1 MGSFT
6 TGCHLVRNSSHL
18 KSLTFLVVLISQF
31 GQVAQAQSESP
42 GTRPS
47 KDAPPKPGADFYQQP
62 PPVIDQDPTLPK
74 PMGPPSKDEES
85 STGTPSSRPK
95 KTSKPKGKR
104 TQDAQDPYVTDS
116 QARPSAGSE
125 ARPSES
131 SWRANPSIRI
141 LGGGLAG
148 VDRTINVITGAVVD
162 PAINRLTF
170 GIETFLPNYA
180 ALPALNGIG
189 VGLEYELWLPVAIAV
204 RRENNQRVG
213 NAKVNERTLAIC
225 PMFAPIYGKTVRQQ
239 IKLKVCPTTIRRQV
253 VDFDDPTIGQSQV
266 TFVSQSP
273 SGSVDYGVMLFPSI
287 VLHAGIASTF
297 GEKVT
302 VTEDA
307 GASTFS
313 QDGKW
318 RRTDYRGGATFV
330 FEGKLSKGFLQFT
343 IDGYLI
349 ARRETAAL
357 DQKVDTDS
365 YTTPL
370 YGTMFGV
377 GYIP

>member
-1 MGSFT
+1 MALFAA
-6 TGCHLVRNSSHL
+6 GCHLVRNSRHL
-18 KSLTFLVVLISQF
+18 KSLTFLLVAFVHF
-31 GQVAQAQSESP
+31 GPPARAQSESP

-47 KDAPPKPGADFYQQP
+47 KEAPIKAKNDFNQQP
-62 PPVIDQDPTLPK
+62 PSVIDQDPNLPK
-74 PMGPPSKDEES
+74 PTGTSSKDDEATS
-85 STGTPSSRPK
+85 GAPSNKSK
-95 KTSKPKGKR
+95 KVAKPKGKR
-104 TQDAQDPYVTDS
+104 PQDVQDPYVTDS
-116 QARPSAGSE
+116 QGRPPAGNDARSGDTA
-125 ARPSES
+125 
-131 SWRANPSIRI
+131 WRANPSIRI

-148 VDRTINVITGAVVD
+148 VDRTINIITGAAVD

-170 GIETFLPNYA
+170 GVETFLPNYA
-180 ALPALNGIG
+180 ALPTLNGIG
-189 VGLEYELWLPVAIAV
+189 IGLDYELWLPVAIAV

-225 PMFAPIYGKTVRQQ
+225 PIFAPIYGKTVRQQ
-239 IKLKVCPTTIRRQV
+239 VKLKICPTTIRRQV
-253 VDFDDPTIGQSQV
+253 VDFDDPTIGQTQV

-273 SGSVDYGVMLFPSI
+273 SASLDYGVMLFSSI

-318 RRTDYRGGATFV
+318 RRTDFRGGATFV

-357 DQKVDTDS
+357 DQKADPNS